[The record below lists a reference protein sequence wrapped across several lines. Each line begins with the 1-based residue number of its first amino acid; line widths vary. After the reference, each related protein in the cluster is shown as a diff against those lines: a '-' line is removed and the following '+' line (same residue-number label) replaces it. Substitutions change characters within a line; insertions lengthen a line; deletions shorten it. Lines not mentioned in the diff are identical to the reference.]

1 MKKLF
6 IIGGMGA
13 GKSTARK
20 ALVEQGLPNID
31 LDQVGHDVL
40 LWDTVKSELVE
51 TFGEDILGADGEID
65 RRALAAKAFVSPAET
80 RKLNRITLPRIE
92 EAFTDRVAELEAEGH
107 KAVVVEHSVFKNRQT
122 SLAYDADVVI
132 AVLAPIDLR
141 IERAVKSGWDETD
154 VRRRIAQQITD
165 ADRIEASDVVFN
177 NDGTPEEMRNKVL
190 AWWGEYSK
198 DLPWVLAFNL
208 RGRVVGGGLPL
219 RQSCSREQPA
229 GLFSSCGTHQTPRP
243 RPVPGKAAGFGS
255 WPGACFGV
263 KGVVILS
270 GGAKRESKDPVQ
282 RRRWPLP
289 QSRTCCIPRLT
300 AAPAP
305 SRGPA
310 GMGLPPDFTRCTI
323 SVFRPMAAIAHDD
336 EELRQRFERLEHG
349 RVDAGGHCYRGDDGR
364 PGTAG

>member
-1 MKKLF
+1 MTFTLEKLRDSIAGVLKKNYPD
-6 IIGGMGA
+6 IPVYGNPNQ
-13 GKSTARK
+13 
-20 ALVEQGLPNID
+20 QGTKTPCFFVFFMPSD
-31 LDQVGHDVL
+31 M
-40 LWDTVKSELVE
+40 ER
-51 TFGEDILGADGEID
+51 EID

-198 DLPWVLAFNL
+198 DL
-208 RGRVVGGGLPL
+208 
-219 RQSCSREQPA
+219 
-229 GLFSSCGTHQTPRP
+229 
-243 RPVPGKAAGFGS
+243 
-255 WPGACFGV
+255 
-263 KGVVILS
+263 
-270 GGAKRESKDPVQ
+270 
-282 RRRWPLP
+282 
-289 QSRTCCIPRLT
+289 
-300 AAPAP
+300 
-305 SRGPA
+305 
-310 GMGLPPDFTRCTI
+310 
-323 SVFRPMAAIAHDD
+323 
-336 EELRQRFERLEHG
+336 
-349 RVDAGGHCYRGDDGR
+349 
-364 PGTAG
+364 

>member
-20 ALVEQGLPNID
+20 ALVDAGLPYID
-31 LDQVGHDVL
+31 LDKVGHDVL
-40 LWDTVKSELVE
+40 AWDTVREELVD
-51 TFGEDILGADGEID
+51 TFGVDIMDGDEVN
-65 RRALAAKAFVSPAET
+65 RKALAHKAFVSPAET

-198 DLPWVLAFNL
+198 DL
-208 RGRVVGGGLPL
+208 
-219 RQSCSREQPA
+219 
-229 GLFSSCGTHQTPRP
+229 
-243 RPVPGKAAGFGS
+243 
-255 WPGACFGV
+255 
-263 KGVVILS
+263 
-270 GGAKRESKDPVQ
+270 
-282 RRRWPLP
+282 
-289 QSRTCCIPRLT
+289 
-300 AAPAP
+300 
-305 SRGPA
+305 
-310 GMGLPPDFTRCTI
+310 
-323 SVFRPMAAIAHDD
+323 
-336 EELRQRFERLEHG
+336 
-349 RVDAGGHCYRGDDGR
+349 
-364 PGTAG
+364 